1 VAAGERDGIDMRR
14 WLIGILIAAAVI
26 GLIVT
31 AASSPGQ
38 RLGFFPGF
46 RGPSADTTLY
56 GNVDIRQVD
65 LAFNAE
71 GRITEMKVEEGD
83 AVEAGQVL
91 AVLDADFYRHAVA
104 LAEARRDAQ
113 RAALD
118 RLKAGSRPEE
128 IARARADVAAL
139 KALRELAFAVHDRRK
154 SLVATGTV
162 AQQAYDDARAALNE
176 ADGKLKSAEE
186 TLALAVAGPRREDIE
201 QTEAQL
207 RAEEAAL
214 ALARNRLAH
223 TTLTAPGPG
232 VVLTRVHEP
241 GAVVLPNTT
250 IYTVTLTDKVW
261 VRTYAPEP
269 LLGRIKP
276 GMKVEVVTDGPPA
289 RTYRGWV
296 GYISPTAE
304 FTPKSVETP
313 ELRTQLVY
321 RLRVHISD
329 PDAALRQGMPVTIR
343 WRDDAQAK

>member
-1 VAAGERDGIDMRR
+1 MRR
-14 WLIGILIAAAVI
+14 WLIGILVAAAVI

-31 AASSPGQ
+31 AAGSPGQ
-38 RLGFFPGF
+38 RLGFFSGF
-46 RGPSADTTLY
+46 GSSSSEVTIY

-65 LAFNAE
+65 LAFDVS
-71 GRITEMKVEEGD
+71 GRIAEMRVEEGD
-83 AVEAGQVL
+83 AVQAGQVL
-91 AVLDADFYRHAVA
+91 AVLDADIYRHAVT

-113 RAALD
+113 RVALE

-128 IARARADVAAL
+128 ISRARADVSAL
-139 KALRELAFAVHDRRK
+139 KALRENALAVHNRRK
-154 SLVATGTV
+154 SLVATGAV

-176 ADGKLKSAEE
+176 AEGKLKSAEE
-186 TLALAVAGPRREDIE
+186 TLALAIAGPRREDIE
-201 QTEAQL
+201 QAEAQL

-214 ALARNRLAH
+214 ELARNRLDR

-241 GAVVLPNTT
+241 GAVVLPNTA

-269 LLGRIKP
+269 MLGRIKP
-276 GMKVEVVTDGPPA
+276 GMKVEVTTDGAPA
-289 RTYRGWV
+289 RAYQGWV

-321 RLRVHISD
+321 RLRVHIAD
-329 PDAALRQGMPVTIR
+329 PDASLRQGMPVTIR
-343 WRDDAQAK
+343 WRDDAKAK